1 MRRGVFV
8 KTWLL
13 AFALCGIFVGAVCLS
28 ASEDSAGA
36 ETKGHGKPIIA
47 SSSAPKVPVKVE
59 KVLLNSKHEVNK
71 ISY

>member
-28 ASEDSAGA
+28 ASEDSGA

-47 SSSAPKVPVKVE
+47 SSSAPKVPLKVE

-71 ISY
+71 IIY